1 MGVCMGLCVCV
12 SSREKPLGF
21 LGLLALRSLR
31 RLSVPRRGALQVS
44 VLSGGGRPRCPL
56 PAPGP
61 SVLPLPF
68 LHLPG
73 LPASSA
79 SKRQAGLYL
88 PRLGEKWPGLKGEV
102 AFQALN

>member
-1 MGVCMGLCVCV
+1 MCFLEGETLRFPGSASAQEPQKVERSEAGGFAGVC
-12 SSREKPLGF
+12 
-21 LGLLALRSLR
+21 ALWRGQTE
-31 RLSVPRRGALQVS
+31 VP
-44 VLSGGGRPRCPL
+44 PP
-56 PAPGP
+56 PPGP